1 MTSSPGFIHLHIH
14 SQYSLLEGALKLGQ
28 LLDLAKADKQPA
40 LGIADTNNLFG
51 ALEFSEKAAGKGV
64 QPLLG
69 AELALDFDAPAD
81 RIMERPHD
89 RSHFGKSSV
98 VLIAANEIG
107 YANLSRLVSRAYLD
121 GEPGRAAAQIGWLDH
136 QNLDGVMCLTGGPEG
151 AIDPY
156 FAQGLD
162 GQAET
167 RLEALR
173 GLFGDRLYIELQRHG
188 LVTEQQNEAKLIDY
202 AYRRGVPL
210 VATNEP
216 FFGTRGDYEAHD
228 ALLAIA
234 AGSVVAQT
242 ERRKLTPEHY
252 FKSRDEM
259 QALFADLPEALD
271 NTVEIARRASYRPRT
286 RGPILPR
293 FAAAPDQTA
302 EQGMA
307 AEAERLRT
315 EAYEGLKRRFA
326 KYGRDERF
334 TVAQYEERLEFELGV
349 IIKMKYPGYFLIVA
363 DFIQWAKAHDIPVG
377 PGRGSGAGSLVAYA
391 TTITDLDPLR
401 YDLLFERFLN
411 PDRVSMPDFD
421 VDFCQDRRGEV
432 ITYVQQ
438 KYGDNQVA
446 QIITFGSLQAKAVVR
461 DVGRVLQMP
470 YGQVDR
476 ISKLIPANPANPV
489 TLAQA
494 LDMEPQ
500 LKAMRDEDETVRD
513 LIETAQ
519 KLEGL
524 YRHASTH
531 AAGIVVGERPLTE
544 LVPMYRDPRSDMP
557 VTQYSMKWV
566 EPAGLVKFDFLGLTT
581 LTVIDHAVKMINRNG
596 TPFELTDIPIDDT
609 LTFEKLTKGDV
620 VGVFQVESA
629 GMRRALVDMRPDRFE
644 DLIALVALYRPGPM
658 ANIPTYCARKRGDE
672 DVEYLH
678 PLLEPI
684 LAPTYGVITYQEQ
697 VQQVAKS
704 LAGYTLAEAD
714 LLRRA
719 MGKKIKAEMDA
730 QRSRFLEGAEKQH
743 GIAKALANTIF
754 DACAKFAE
762 YGFNKSHSAPYG
774 YITYQTAYLKT
785 HFFQEFQAA
794 SMTYVMGNTDKLN
807 EFREDAK
814 RHGIE
819 IVAPSVNTSD
829 AVFTARDSKIFYAI
843 GAIKGVGQAV
853 AEHIVEVR
861 GDKPFAD
868 LADFATRVDPRVINK
883 RTLETLV
890 NAGAFDCLAPKREQ
904 AFAAIDMIVATA
916 QRMASDE
923 QIGITD
929 MFAADTP
936 EPIRLTQNFKPWDL
950 AERLERERAAI
961 GFHISAHPLDD
972 YAGLFESLKVTP
984 YLRFEHGVKEGDLSA
999 GKLAGTIATRSD
1011 RRTKKG
1017 TPMLVMSLSD
1027 PSGSYE
1033 VIGFSE
1039 AVEQYG
1045 KILQPGRSVILTVE
1059 ADERPDG
1066 VSLRLMSAI
1075 PLDEAAQKVGKTLKI
1090 ETNDVK
1096 CLSSIKSQLKPG
1108 GNGRVT
1114 FVVARD
1120 QGSRLYEID
1129 IGSGWQINPAL
1140 AGAIKSF
1147 DGVVDVRLS

>member
-1 MTSSPGFIHLHIH
+1 MTGPGFIHLHVH
-14 SQYSLLEGALKLGQ
+14 SQYSLLEGALKLESVLG
-28 LLDLAKADKQPA
+28 LAKADHQPA
-40 LGIADTNNLFG
+40 LGVADTNNLFG

-69 AELALDFDAPAD
+69 AELVLDFEPPSD
-81 RIMERPHD
+81 RVMERSHD
-89 RSHFGKSSV
+89 RGQFGKGGV
-98 VLIAANEIG
+98 VLMASTETG
-107 YANLSRLVSRAYLD
+107 YANLSKLVSRAYLD
-121 GEPGRAAAQIGWLDH
+121 GEAGRAAAQIGWLDP
-136 QNLDGVMCLTGGPEG
+136 DKIEGIICLSGGPEG

-156 FAQGLD
+156 FAAGLD
-162 GQAET
+162 GQAEQ

-173 GLFGDRLYIELQRHG
+173 ALFGDRLYVELQRHG
-188 LVTEQQNEAKLIDY
+188 RQQEQANEARLIDY

-216 FFGTRGDYEAHD
+216 FFAARDDYEAHD

-242 ERRKLTPEHY
+242 ERRKLTPEHS
-252 FKSRDEM
+252 FKTRDEM
-259 QALFADLPEALD
+259 MALFADLPEALE
-271 NTVEIARRASYRPRT
+271 NSVEIAQRVSYRPRT

-293 FAAAPDQTA
+293 FAASPDQTPEA
-302 EQGMA
+302 GMA
-307 AEAERLRT
+307 AEAERLRV
-315 EAYEGLKRRFA
+315 EAREGLERRLQVT
-326 KYGRDERF
+326 G
-334 TVAQYEERLEFELGV
+334 VAPGHTREEYEQRLDFELSV

-363 DFIQWAKAHDIPVG
+363 DFIQWAKSHDIPVG
-377 PGRGSGAGSLVAYA
+377 PGRGSGAGSLVAYSL
-391 TTITDLDPLR
+391 TITDLDPLR

-421 VDFCQDRRGEV
+421 IDFCQDRRGEV
-432 ITYVQQ
+432 IRYVQG
-438 KYGDNQVA
+438 KYGENQVA
-446 QIITFGSLQAKAVVR
+446 QIITFGTLQAKAVVR

-476 ISKLIPANPANPV
+476 ISKLIPVNPANPV
-489 TLAQA
+489 TLQQA
-494 LDMEPQ
+494 LDLEPQ
-500 LKAMRDEDETVRD
+500 LKAMRDSDEQVAD
-513 LIETAQ
+513 LIAIAQ

-531 AAGIVVGERPLTE
+531 AAGIVIGERPLAE

-557 VTQYSMKWV
+557 VTQYSLKWV

-596 TPFELTDIPIDDT
+596 TKFALNDIPIDDAE
-609 LTFEKLTKGDV
+609 TFVKLTKGDV
-620 VGVFQVESA
+620 VGVFQVESP

-658 ANIPTYCARKRGDE
+658 ANIPTYCARKNGQE

-678 PLLEPI
+678 PMLEPI
-684 LAPTYGVITYQEQ
+684 LAATYGVITYQEQ
-697 VQQVAKS
+697 VQQIAKE

-719 MGKKIKAEMDA
+719 MGKKIRSEMEV
-730 QRSRFLEGAEKQH
+730 QRSRFLEGAAKN
-743 GIAKALANTIF
+743 GISRGLATVIF
-754 DACAKFAE
+754 EACAKFAE

-785 HFFQEFQAA
+785 HFFQEFMAA

-814 RHGIE
+814 KHGIK
-819 IVAPSVNTSD
+819 IVSPSVNTSD
-829 AVFTARDSKIFYAI
+829 AAFTARDGQIFYAI

-853 AEHIVEVR
+853 AEHIVAAR
-861 GDKPFAD
+861 ANTPFAD
-868 LADFATRVDPRVINK
+868 LADFATRVDPRIINK

-890 NAGAFDCLAPKREQ
+890 NAGAFDGLVPRREQ
-904 AFAAIDMIVATA
+904 AFAAIDQVIETA
-916 QRMASDE
+916 QRTAADE
-923 QIGITD
+923 NDGIMD
-929 MFAADTP
+929 MFAAVTP
-936 EPIRLTQNFKPWDL
+936 NTIRLPQNVPQWDL
-950 AERLERERAAI
+950 AQRLERERAAI

-972 YAGLFESLKVTP
+972 YQGLFEGMKIMSFVK
-984 YLRFEHGVKEGDLSA
+984 FEHGVKEGDLSA
-999 GKLAGTIATRSD
+999 GRLAGTIATRAD

-1017 TPMLVMSLSD
+1017 TPMLSLSLSD
-1027 PSGSYE
+1027 PSGSFE

-1039 AVEQYG
+1039 VVEAYG
-1045 KILQPGRSVILTVE
+1045 KILVPGRSVIINVE

-1066 VSLRLMSAI
+1066 ISLRLMSAA
-1075 PLDEAAQKVGKTLKI
+1075 PLDEAAQKAGKSLTI
-1090 ETNDVK
+1090 EASDIK
-1096 CLSSIKSQLKPG
+1096 CLPAIHSQLKAG

-1120 QGSRLYEID
+1120 QGKRLYEVD
-1129 IGSGWQINPAL
+1129 IGAGWQLSPAL

-1147 DGVVDVRLS
+1147 DGVVDVRLN

>member
-1 MTSSPGFIHLHIH
+1 MAGPGFIHLHVH
-14 SQYSLLEGALKLGQ
+14 SAYSLLEGALQLGR

-40 LGIADTNNLFG
+40 FGIADTNNLFG
-51 ALEFSEKAAGKGV
+51 ALEFSEKASGKGV

-69 AELALDFDAPAD
+69 AELTLDFEPQAD
-81 RIMERPHD
+81 RMVERGGHD
-89 RSHFGKSSV
+89 RGQFGKGGV
-98 VLIAANEIG
+98 VLMALNEPG
-107 YANLSRLVSRAYLD
+107 YRNLSKLVSRAYLESD
-121 GEPGRAAAQIGWLDH
+121 AGRAAAQIGWLDW
-136 QNLDGVMCLTGGPEG
+136 QNTEGIVCLTGGPEG

-156 FAQGLD
+156 FANGLD
-162 GQAET
+162 DQAEK
-167 RLEALR
+167 RLDRLR
-173 GLFGDRLYIELQRHG
+173 DLFGDRLYIELQRHNRQQEHA
-188 LVTEQQNEAKLIDY
+188 TEAHLIDY

-216 FFGTRGDYEAHD
+216 FFATRGDYEAHD

-252 FKSRDEM
+252 FKSRDDM
-259 QALFADLPEALD
+259 AALFADLPEALD
-271 NTVEIARRASYRPRT
+271 NSVEIARRVNFRPRT

-293 FAAAPDQTA
+293 FASSPDQT
-302 EQGMA
+302 EQEGLA
-307 AEAERLRT
+307 AEAERLRV
-315 EAYEGLKRRFA
+315 EAREGLTKRFA
-326 KYGRDERF
+326 TNGMVEGI
-334 TVAQYEERLEFELGV
+334 TLQQYEERLEFELGV

-363 DFIQWAKAHDIPVG
+363 DFIQWAKAQDIPVG

-391 TTITDLDPLR
+391 LTITDLDPLR

-421 VDFCQDRRGEV
+421 IDFCQDRRGEV
-432 ITYVQQ
+432 IRYVQQ
-438 KYGDNQVA
+438 KYGEGQVA
-446 QIITFGSLQAKAVVR
+446 QIITFGTLQAKAVVR

-476 ISKLIPANPANPV
+476 ISKLIPQNPANPV

-500 LKAMRDEDETVRD
+500 LKAMRDEDESVAQ
-513 LIETAQ
+513 LITIAQ

-531 AAGIVVGERPLTE
+531 AAGIVIGERPLTE

-557 VTQYSMKWV
+557 VTQYSLKWV
-566 EPAGLVKFDFLGLTT
+566 EPAGLVKFDFLGLKT
-581 LTVIDHAVKMINRNG
+581 LTVLDNAVKMINRNG
-596 TPFELTDIPIDDT
+596 TKFGLADIPIDDAE
-609 LTFEKLTKGDV
+609 TFVKLTKGDV
-620 VGVFQVESA
+620 VGVFQVESP

-644 DLIALVALYRPGPM
+644 DIIALVALYRPGPM
-658 ANIPTYCARKRGDE
+658 ANIPIYCARKAGRE
-672 DVEYLH
+672 EVEYLH
-678 PLLEPI
+678 PMLAPI

-697 VQQVAKS
+697 VQQIAKS

-730 QRSRFLEGAEKQH
+730 QRGRFLEGAAKN
-743 GIAKALANTIF
+743 GIGKALANTIF

-785 HFFQEFQAA
+785 HYTQEFIAA
-794 SMTYVMGNTDKLN
+794 SMTYDMGNTDKLN

-819 IVAPSVNTSD
+819 MLAPSVNTSD
-829 AVFTARDSKIFYAI
+829 AVFTARDNKIFYAI

-853 AEHIVEVR
+853 AEHIVAAR
-861 GDKPFAD
+861 GDKPFVD
-868 LADFATRVDPRVINK
+868 LADFATRVDPRIINK

-890 NAGAFDCLAPKREQ
+890 NAGAFDCLVPKREQ
-904 AFAAIDMIVATA
+904 ALAAIDMVIATA
-916 QRMASDE
+916 QRTNANASD
-923 QIGITD
+923 GIMD
-929 MFAADTP
+929 MFSSGAP
-936 EPIRLTQNFKPWDL
+936 EPIRLTQNVTPWNL
-950 AERLERERAAI
+950 AERLERERGAI

-972 YAGLFESLKVTP
+972 YVALFEGRAMPYLKFEHEVKECNSSAGLLI
-984 YLRFEHGVKEGDLSA
+984 
-999 GKLAGTIATRSD
+999 GTLATRSD

-1017 TPMLVMSLSD
+1017 TPMFSLSFSD
-1027 PSGSYE
+1027 PSGSFE
-1033 VIGFSE
+1033 VVGFSE
-1039 AVEQYG
+1039 QVQQYG
-1045 KILQPGRSVILTVE
+1045 QILVAGQSFLIGVE

-1066 VSLRLMSAI
+1066 IGLRLVSAVPI
-1075 PLDEAAQKVGKTLKI
+1075 DKAAQKQGKRLTVFAG
-1090 ETNDVK
+1090 DAK
-1096 CLSSIKSQLKPG
+1096 CLGAIRAQLRPG
-1108 GNGRVT
+1108 EGQVI
-1114 FVVARD
+1114 FIVSRD
-1120 QGSRLYEID
+1120 QGAKEYEI
-1129 IGSGWQINPAL
+1129 QLRERFTLNPAI
-1140 AGAIKSF
+1140 AGGIKSLE
-1147 DGVVDVRLS
+1147 GVVDVRLN

>member
-1 MTSSPGFIHLHIH
+1 MPGPGFIHLHIH
-14 SQYSLLEGALKLGQ
+14 SAYSLLEGALKLGS
-28 LLDLAKADKQPA
+28 LLDLAKGDKQPA

-51 ALEFSEKAAGKGV
+51 ALEFSEKAAGKGI

-69 AELALDFDAPAD
+69 AELTLEFEPPAEHAY
-81 RIMERPHD
+81 ERN
-89 RSHFGKSSV
+89 RGQFGKGGV
-98 VLIAANEIG
+98 VLIAANETG
-107 YANLSRLVSRAYLD
+107 YGNLSRLVSKAYLQ
-121 GEPGRAAAQIGWLDH
+121 GEPGRAAAKVDWLDP
-136 QNLDGVMCLTGGPEG
+136 QTLDGIMCLTGGPEG
-151 AIDPY
+151 AIDPF
-156 FAQGLD
+156 FAAGQD
-162 GQAET
+162 GQAEN
-167 RLEALR
+167 RLEVLR
-173 GLFGDRLYIELQRHG
+173 HLFGDRLYIELQRHG
-188 LVTEQQNEAKLIDY
+188 RQNEIANEPKLIDY

-216 FFGTRGDYEAHD
+216 FFLTRGDYEAHD

-252 FKSRDEM
+252 FKTRAEM
-259 QALFADLPEALD
+259 AELFKDLPEALD
-271 NTVEIARRASYRPRT
+271 NSVEIAQRVSYRPRT

-293 FAAAPDQTA
+293 FAASPDQT
-302 EQGMA
+302 EEEGLA
-307 AEAERLRT
+307 AEAERLRV
-315 EAYEGLKRRFA
+315 EAHAGLKRRFETA
-326 KYGRDERF
+326 GMVEGVS
-334 TVAQYEERLEFELGV
+334 VAQYEERLEFELGV

-363 DFIQWAKAHDIPVG
+363 DFIQWAKAQDIPVG

-391 TTITDLDPLR
+391 LTITDLDPLR

-421 VDFCQDRRGEV
+421 IDFCQDRRGEV
-432 ITYVQQ
+432 IDYVQQ
-438 KYGDNQVA
+438 KYGADQVA
-446 QIITFGSLQAKAVVR
+446 QIITFGTLQAKAVVR

-500 LKAMRDEDETVRD
+500 LKAMRDGDEQVAT

-531 AAGIVVGERPLTE
+531 AAGIVIGERPLTE

-557 VTQYSMKWV
+557 VTQYSLKWV
-566 EPAGLVKFDFLGLTT
+566 EPAGLVKFDFLGLKT
-581 LTVIDHAVKMINRNG
+581 LTVLDNAVKMINRNG
-596 TPFELTDIPIDDT
+596 TKFALTDIPIDDET
-609 LTFEKLTKGDV
+609 TFEKLTKGDV
-620 VGVFQVESA
+620 VGVFQVESP

-672 DVEYLH
+672 EVEYLH
-678 PLLEPI
+678 PLLKPI
-684 LAPTYGVITYQEQ
+684 LEPTYGVITYQEQ
-697 VQQVAKS
+697 VQQIARA

-730 QRSRFLEGAEKQH
+730 QRSRFLEGAQTQH
-743 GIAKALANTIF
+743 GIARALANTIF

-774 YITYQTAYLKT
+774 YITYQTAFLKAHHT
-785 HFFQEFQAA
+785 QEFIAA
-794 SMTYVMGNTDKLN
+794 SMTYDMGNTDKLS

-814 RHGIE
+814 KHGIE
-819 IVAPSVNTSD
+819 IVAPSVNSSD
-829 AVFTARDSKIFYAI
+829 AVFTARDGKIFYAI

-853 AEHIVEVR
+853 AEHIVEAR
-861 GDKPFAD
+861 GARPFKD
-868 LADFATRVDPRVINK
+868 LADFSTRVDPRIINK

-890 NAGAFDCLAPKREQ
+890 NAGAFDCLVAKREQ
-904 AFAAIDMIVATA
+904 AFAAIDMVVATA
-916 QRMASDE
+916 QRTNANAAE
-923 QIGITD
+923 GIMD
-929 MFAADTP
+929 MFASDTP
-936 EPIRLTQNFKPWDL
+936 EPIRLTANFEPWSLGD
-950 AERLERERAAI
+950 RLERERAAI
-961 GFHISAHPLDD
+961 GFHISAHPLDS
-972 YAGLFESLKVTP
+972 YAGLFEAMKIVP
-984 YLRFEHGVKEGDLSA
+984 YVQFERGVKDGDLSA
-999 GKLAGTIATRSD
+999 GRLAGTIATRSD

-1017 TPMLVMSLSD
+1017 TPMLSLSLSD

-1033 VIGFSE
+1033 VVGFSE
-1039 AVEQYG
+1039 QVAAYG
-1045 KILQPGRSVILTVE
+1045 AILQPGASVILNVE

-1066 VSLRLMSAI
+1066 VSLRLLSASPI
-1075 PLDEAAQKVGKTLKI
+1075 DDAAQKVGKSLEI
-1090 ETNDVK
+1090 EVDDAK
-1096 CLSSIKSQLKPG
+1096 CLEAIRKQLKPG
-1108 GNGRVT
+1108 GNGRIK
-1114 FVVARD
+1114 FVVARE
-1120 QGSRLYEID
+1120 QGRRITDID
-1129 IGSGWQINPAL
+1129 IGAGWQINPAL

-1147 DGVVDVRLS
+1147 EGVVDVRLG

>member
-1 MTSSPGFIHLHIH
+1 
-14 SQYSLLEGALKLGQ
+14 
-28 LLDLAKADKQPA
+28 
-40 LGIADTNNLFG
+40 
-51 ALEFSEKAAGKGV
+51 
-64 QPLLG
+64 
-69 AELALDFDAPAD
+69 
-81 RIMERPHD
+81 
-89 RSHFGKSSV
+89 
-98 VLIAANEIG
+98 
-107 YANLSRLVSRAYLD
+107 
-121 GEPGRAAAQIGWLDH
+121 
-136 QNLDGVMCLTGGPEG
+136 G

-162 GQAET
+162 GQAEQ

-173 GLFGDRLYIELQRHG
+173 ALFGDRFYIELQRHG
-188 LVTEQQNEAKLIDY
+188 RQSEIGNEAKLIDY

-216 FFGTRGDYEAHD
+216 FFPTRADYEAHD

-252 FKSRDEM
+252 FKSREEM
-259 QALFADLPEALD
+259 ADLFRDLPEALD
-271 NTVEIARRASYRPRT
+271 NSVEIARRVSYRPRT

-293 FAAAPDQTA
+293 FAASPDQT
-302 EQGMA
+302 EEEGLA
-307 AEAERLRT
+307 AEAERLRV
-315 EAYEGLKRRFA
+315 EAHAGLRRRFE
-326 KYGRDERF
+326 KYGLAEGF

-349 IIKMKYPGYFLIVA
+349 IIKMKYPGYFMIVA

-391 TTITDLDPLR
+391 LTITDLDPLR

-432 ITYVQQ
+432 IRYVQE
-438 KYGDNQVA
+438 KYGQDNVA
-446 QIITFGSLQAKAVVR
+446 QIITFGTLQARAVVR

-476 ISKLIPANPANPV
+476 ISKLIPANPANPIS
-489 TLAQA
+489 LEKA
-494 LDMEPQ
+494 LEMEPQ
-500 LKAMRDEDETVRD
+500 LRAMRDSDETVAQ
-513 LIETAQ
+513 LIEIAR

-531 AAGIVVGERPLTE
+531 AAGIVIGERPLTE

-557 VTQYSMKWV
+557 VTQYSLKWV

-581 LTVIDHAVKMINRNG
+581 LTVLQKAVEMINRNG
-596 TPFELTDIPIDDT
+596 TAFALTDMPIDDAPTYET
-609 LTFEKLTKGDV
+609 LRRGDV
-620 VGVFQVESA
+620 AAVFQVESP

-672 DVEYLH
+672 PVEYLH
-678 PLLEPI
+678 PLLKPI
-684 LAPTYGVITYQEQ
+684 LEPTYGVITYQEQ
-697 VQQVAKS
+697 VQQIAKS

-730 QRSRFLEGAEKQH
+730 QRGRFLEGAEKN
-743 GIAKALANTIF
+743 GISRALASTIF

-762 YGFNKSHSAPYG
+762 YGFNKSHSAPYA

-785 HFFQEFQAA
+785 HFFQEFMAA
-794 SMTYVMGNTDKLN
+794 SMTYVMANTDKLS

-814 RHGIE
+814 KHGIE
-819 IVAPSVNTSD
+819 IVPPSVNTSE
-829 AVFTARDSKIFYAI
+829 AVFSARDGKIFYAI

-853 AEHIVEVR
+853 AEHIVAAR
-861 GDKPFAD
+861 GNQPFRD
-868 LADFATRVDPRVINK
+868 LADFATRVDPRIINK

-890 NAGAFDCLAPKREQ
+890 NAGAFDCLVPRREQ
-904 AFAAIDMIVATA
+904 AFAAIDAIIATA
-916 QRMASDE
+916 QRTSADKSD
-923 QIGITD
+923 GIMD

-936 EPIRLTQNFKPWDL
+936 EPIRLPQNVPPWDL
-950 AERLERERAAI
+950 AQRLERERAAI

-972 YAGLFESLKVTP
+972 YQSLFESMKIIP
-984 YLRFEHGVKEGDLSA
+984 YARFEHGVREGELSA
-999 GKLAGTIATRSD
+999 GRLAGTIATRAD

-1017 TPMLVMSLSD
+1017 TPMISLSLSD

-1039 AVEQYG
+1039 AVEAYG
-1045 KILQPGRSVILTVE
+1045 RILQPGASVILNVE

-1066 VSLRLMSAI
+1066 ISLRLMSAA
-1075 PLDEAAQKVGKTLKI
+1075 PLEDAAQKAGKSLTI
-1090 ETNDVK
+1090 EASSEI
-1096 CLSSIKSQLKPG
+1096 CLAPIRSQLKPG
-1108 GNGRVT
+1108 GNGRIT
-1114 FVVARD
+1114 FIVMRE
-1120 QGSRLYEID
+1120 QGRRLYEVD
-1129 IGSGWQINPAL
+1129 IGGGWQISPAL

-1147 DGVVDVRLS
+1147 DGVVDVRLN